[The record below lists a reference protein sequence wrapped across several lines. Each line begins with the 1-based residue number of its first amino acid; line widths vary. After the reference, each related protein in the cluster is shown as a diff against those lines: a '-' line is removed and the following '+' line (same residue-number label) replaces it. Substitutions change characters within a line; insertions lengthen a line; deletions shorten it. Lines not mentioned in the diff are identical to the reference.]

1 MGVKAGGVFEGCVAL
16 TFLDRYLTY
25 SKMPG
30 ITHSLRRECSLQARG
45 QAFRDMTNLVEGG
58 SLRADWPGSEKWV
71 GEPPGTRG
79 ERTRWKGLTS
89 GREAAGKGLG
99 CERDQVSGLFMSGAS
114 EDCEEIEIPRK

>member
-45 QAFRDMTNLVEGG
+45 QAFRDMTNLVEGR
-58 SLRADWPGSEKWV
+58 SLRADWPGSENGWESPR
-71 GEPPGTRG
+71 EPEGRG
-79 ERTRWKGLTS
+79 PD
-89 GREAAGKGLG
+89 GRA
-99 CERDQVSGLFMSGAS
+99 
-114 EDCEEIEIPRK
+114 